1 MKILKGVCI
10 ALLAL
15 STLSWADILT
25 FRNGNEIHGRLIS
38 QSQNTVVFR
47 TDNGVRRV
55 IDRNQVLSIRFE
67 PRYGAEAYQYVPG
80 PYTPGGRI
88 YTDEY
93 GQERGYYVARTI
105 PAGAA
110 ITVRTLEPIEGRED
124 LIGRQF
130 PAEVARPVVD
140 QYGNVIIPS
149 GAEAEL
155 VVRNI
160 RGRAVR
166 SNELVLDLQ
175 SIHVDGETYLV
186 TAAPVVQ
193 GGQSGIGA
201 NRRTAEYV
209 GGGAVLGTVIGA
221 LAGGGTGAAI
231 GAVAGAAGGA
241 GVQVLT
247 RGSEIEVPPEALLTF
262 PLEEPL
268 QLVPE
273 H

>member
-1 MKILKGVCI
+1 MKIFRVVCI

-15 STLSWADILT
+15 STLGWADILT
-25 FRNGNEIHGRLIS
+25 FRNGRQIEGRLIS
-38 QSQNTVVFR
+38 QSGRTVVFR
-47 TDNGVRRV
+47 TYNGVRRV
-55 IDRNQVLSIRFE
+55 IDRDQVLSIRFE
-67 PRYGAEAYQYVPG
+67 PGDAAQAYPYVPG
-80 PYTPGGRI
+80 PYAPGGRI

-93 GQERGYYVARTI
+93 GQERGYYVDRTI

-130 PAEVARPVVD
+130 PAELARPVVD
-140 QYGNVIIPS
+140 QYGNVIVPQ

-155 VVRNI
+155 VVRNL
-160 RGRAVR
+160 RGRAVG

-175 SIHVDGETYLV
+175 SIHVDGQRYLV

-193 GGQSGIGA
+193 SGERGIGA

-231 GAVAGAAGGA
+231 GAAAGAAGGA

-247 RGSEIEVPPEALLTF
+247 RGNEIVVPSETLLTF
-262 PLEEPL
+262 PLQEPL